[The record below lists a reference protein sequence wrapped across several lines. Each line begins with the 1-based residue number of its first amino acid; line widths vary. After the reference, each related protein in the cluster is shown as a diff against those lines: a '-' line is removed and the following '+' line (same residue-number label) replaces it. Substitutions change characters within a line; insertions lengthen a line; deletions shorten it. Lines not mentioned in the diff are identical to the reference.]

1 MLIRGV
7 FLAVIAAFAIFIFAL
22 LQLLS
27 GAGVEARLLWVTGA
41 LMVVV
46 SALAV
51 GALGVSLRWQ
61 GQADRRFAPLMRGL
75 TQSDIGLL
83 FTDAQGVTLYANP
96 AFPDALGLDP
106 GPDLL
111 GALEVRLGFL
121 DQDPQMLSALRAQAA
136 QGFGDCIEIEAED
149 SQGETARRR
158 LRADPLADGQGV
170 MWSLED
176 ISGAPG
182 AAKTGPIVTQI
193 PPVTTPP
200 APQTPIVPAA
210 EESGNLLM
218 DRLPVGVLGLD
229 ETGSI
234 VYVNRRMANWL
245 GGQANLFS
253 DGQTTLSDLVIGDS
267 VNGEVSLKT
276 KGGEPFRCTLVHGL
290 VGEED
295 GAGRVRS
302 QAVAFPDP
310 MPSHEWEYALAE
322 SERRIRWLFDESPV
336 PIVIGDLA
344 GQVTGVNA
352 AFLEAA
358 GQRRE
363 AVLGRSVVELIQPE
377 DRDEMSRH
385 LSKAVMGMAA
395 TGQLEARIA
404 GARGILASVHIHR
417 MAGRSGE
424 NGAIVLHFIDA
435 TEQKNLEEQF
445 AQSQKMQA
453 VGQLAGG
460 VAHDFNNL
468 LTAMIGF
475 CDLLLSRHAP
485 GDPSFA
491 DIMQI
496 KHNSNRAAN
505 LVRQLLAFSRRQTL
519 QPKVVNITDALADMS
534 NLMRRLIGEK
544 IDLDVKHGRELAT
557 VKVDPGQLDQVI
569 INLVVNARDAMK
581 DGGLLTIRTSNEV
594 NKENMHNGPEVMPP
608 GDYVLIEVSDTGIGI
623 PKDNL
628 PRIFEPFFST
638 KERGQGTGLGLSTVY
653 GIVKQTGGFIFVDS
667 ETGKGTTFRLY
678 LPCHEGTEPDLTAK
692 SVPTEEAAGRDLTGN
707 GVILLVE
714 DEDAVRV
721 FCARALRNKG
731 YEVVEAIHGENA
743 LEVQQ
748 KTGKPIDLVISDV
761 VMPGIDGPSLIRMLR
776 EQRPD
781 LKVIFISGYAEDT
794 YRNALDEE
802 NGVHFLPKPFSLKEL
817 AAKVKEVL

>member
-1 MLIRGV
+1 MFIRGF
-7 FLAVIAAFAIFIFAL
+7 FLAIIAAFAIFVFAL
-22 LQLLS
+22 IQLLS
-27 GAGVEARLLWVTGA
+27 SAGVEARLLWLIGM
-41 LMVVV
+41 LMSVV
-46 SALAV
+46 SALAI
-51 GALGVSLRWQ
+51 GALGLTLRWQ

-75 TQSDIGLL
+75 AQSDIGLL

-96 AFPDALGLDP
+96 AFPEALGLEP

-121 DQDPQMLSALRAQAA
+121 DQDPQMLSTLRAQAA
-136 QGFGDCIEIEAED
+136 QGFGDCIEIEAQD
-149 SQGETARRR
+149 VQGETSRRR
-158 LRADPLADGQGV
+158 LRAEPLADGQGV

-176 ISGAPG
+176 VSGAAV
-182 AAKTGPIVTQI
+182 AAKTSPVVTQI
-193 PPVTTPP
+193 PATPLP
-200 APQTPIVPAA
+200 AQSPIPPIQADLGDV
-210 EESGNLLM
+210 LM
-218 DRLPVGVLGLD
+218 DLLPVGVLGLD

-245 GGQANLFS
+245 GGEAGLFS
-253 DGQTTLSDLVIGDS
+253 DGRTTLSDLVIGDS

-276 KGGEPFRCTLVHGL
+276 KGGEPFRCSLVHGL
-290 VGEED
+290 VGDEQ

-322 SERRIRWLFDESPV
+322 SERKIRWLFDESPV

-344 GQVTGVNA
+344 GQVSAVNA

-363 AVLGRSVVELIQPE
+363 AVLGCSVVELIQPE

-424 NGAIVLHFIDA
+424 SGAIVLHFIDA

-475 CDLLLSRHAP
+475 CDLLLSRHGA

-496 KHNSNRAAN
+496 KQNANRAAN

-544 IDLDVKHGRELAT
+544 IDLDVKHGRELSA

-581 DGGLLTIRTSNEV
+581 EGGRLTIRTSNKV
-594 NKENMHNGPEVMPP
+594 NEENIHNGPEVMPP
-608 GDYVLIEVSDTGIGI
+608 GAYVLIEVSDTGVGI
-623 PKDNL
+623 SKDNL

-638 KERGQGTGLGLSTVY
+638 KERGEGTGLGLSTVY

-667 ETGKGTTFRLY
+667 EPGRGTTFRLY
-678 LPCHEGTEPDLTAK
+678 LPCHDGTEPDLTAK
-692 SVPTEEAAGRDLTGN
+692 SAPAEESAGKDLTGN

-714 DEDAVRV
+714 DEDAVRT
-721 FCARALRNKG
+721 FATRALRNKG

-743 LEVQQ
+743 LEVLE
-748 KTGKPIDLVISDV
+748 KLDKPLDLVISDV
-761 VMPGIDGPSLIRMLR
+761 VMPGIDGPSLVRMLR
-776 EQRPD
+776 EQRPE

-794 YRNALDEE
+794 YRDELDED